1 MLKQESVQIEFT
13 YENDVTEK
21 DLKNIARKVETF
33 RKNCGYDNDVA
44 FFATRHNIEVIITFV
59 EADRK
64 IFDNVR
70 YALNRL
76 IDSHKQPATYGWS
89 LNVCD
94 LLVAKV
100 GA

>member
-21 DLKNIARKVETF
+21 DLKNIARKVQTF
-33 RKNCGYDNDVA
+33 RKNCGYSTDVA
-44 FFATRHNIEVIITFV
+44 FFATRHNIEVIVTFN
-59 EADRK
+59 ETDRK

-70 YALNRL
+70 YSLNRL

-89 LNVCD
+89 LNVSD
-94 LLVAKV
+94 LLVEKV
-100 GA
+100 SA